1 MGGKLSL
8 SLFFDSRNGFI
19 LPWVPERYFFS
30 EAAIVSDEAAIEIV
44 SERNF

>member
-1 MGGKLSL
+1 MAEMD
-8 SLFFDSRNGFI
+8 LFYPGCQRD
-19 LPWVPERYFFS
+19 FFVS

>member
-1 MGGKLSL
+1 MD
-8 SLFFDSRNGFI
+8 LFYPGCQSDI
-19 LPWVPERYFFS
+19 FFS